1 MLSRVADALY
11 WMSRY
16 VERAEN
22 VARFI
27 DVNFH
32 MILDG
37 STGQGEEWT
46 PLVYTTGDHEDFE
59 KRYESPTR
67 EKVVHFLTFDLDN
80 PNSILSCVR
89 AARETA
95 RTIRDVI
102 TSDMWEQ
109 MNSFYLMMNDA
120 HAVHRATESPYDFFS
135 QVKQSSQSFVGITDL
150 TLSHGEAWN
159 FCRIGRL
166 MERTDKTTRLLDVKY
181 YLLKTLNT
189 TAPQDASQDVMQWS
203 AVLKSASALEM
214 YRKKHRKICS
224 EEVVE
229 FLLTDREFPRS
240 ALYCLNSADEA
251 LHAVTGTPRG
261 SYKGA
266 AEKELGRLCA
276 EIAYSDL
283 NEILKSELHLY
294 LDSFQ
299 TRLNVIGDAIHE
311 TFFSLK
317 AEKTSSPQPTQTQTQ
332 TQTLL

>member
-1 MLSRVADALY
+1 MLSRVADALF

-37 STGQGEEWT
+37 STGQAEGWNT
-46 PLVYTTGDHEDFE
+46 LVNTTGDHEDYE
-59 KRYESPTR
+59 KRYQDATR

-80 PNSILSCVR
+80 PNSILSCVCS
-89 AARETA
+89 ARENA

-109 MNSFYLMMNDA
+109 MNSFYLMLRDP
-120 HAVHRATESPYDFFS
+120 HAVQRVAETPYDFFS
-135 QVKQSSQSFVGITDL
+135 QVKQASQSFVGITDL

-159 FCRIGRL
+159 FCRVGRL
-166 MERTDKTTRLLDVKY
+166 LERTDKTTRLLDVKY
-181 YLLKTLNT
+181 YLLKTLQ
-189 TAPQDASQDVMQWS
+189 AAAEHDASQDVMQWS

-214 YRKKHRKICS
+214 YRKKYRKINS
-224 EEVVE
+224 EGVVK

-251 LHAVTGTPRG
+251 IHNITGTPRG
-261 SYKGA
+261 SHRTP
-266 AEKELGRLCA
+266 AERELGRLCA
-276 EIAYSDL
+276 DIAYTDVK
-283 NEILKSELHLY
+283 EILDDELHVY

-299 TRLNVIGDAIHE
+299 TKLNVIGEAIYE

-317 AEKTSSPQPTQTQTQ
+317 TPKQSQIQSQSGQSQTQTMR
-332 TQTLL
+332 